1 MKRNLVSALVVLAL
15 LLSSVAVIAAD
26 KEIVIG
32 QIITSL
38 TGAAAMY
45 GDYQKNAAQM
55 AADEINASGMLK
67 GMKLKLVQLDD
78 QAKPDVALNAAQ
90 KLIFENDPLVILGA
104 DWSGNTLAI
113 APLIASKGIPQIT
126 SSKSRKITHEGNK
139 TIFRVV
145 DMGPFIGKALVDY
158 AYEKGYRKMAVL
170 YTNSDYGV
178 SGGQGAKRQIEAKGL
193 KVYAYETYNVGDTD
207 FTAQLQRIKNSG
219 ADVIIDYSIQ
229 IEGAKSFRQLREL
242 GINLPV
248 FGGDAFITPDFAKL
262 TDPQLVEGTIA
273 ATTFIPG
280 NPDPKVQDFVKK
292 YKKLYG
298 EEPEDH
304 ASPYYDAVYIVAEA
318 IKKVGPDRQKIA
330 DYLAHLKGFNGVNGE
345 YTADKWGNLVHTAVL
360 AKFHNGKW
368 EYIKTITGM
377 TDWDD

>member
-1 MKRNLVSALVVLAL
+1 MKKILVLAVVLVA
-15 LLSSVAVIAAD
+15 LLSSVTAFAAD
-26 KEIVIG
+26 KEVVIG

-55 AADEINASGMLK
+55 AVDEINASGMLK
-67 GMKLKLVQLDD
+67 GIKLKLVQLDD
-78 QAKPDVALNAAQ
+78 AAKPDVALNAAQ
-90 KLIFENDPLVILGA
+90 KLIFEHNPTVILGA

-113 APLIASKGIPQIT
+113 APLIASKGIPQLT

-139 TIFRVV
+139 TIFRLV

-178 SGGQGAKRQIEAKGL
+178 SGGEGAKRQILAKGL

-219 ADVIIDYSIQ
+219 ADCVIDYSIQ
-229 IEGAKSFRQLREL
+229 IEGAKSFRQMREL

-248 FGGDAFITPDFAKL
+248 FGGDAFITPDFAQL
-262 TDPQLVEGTIA
+262 TDPDLVEGTIA

-280 NPDPKVQDFVKK
+280 NPDPKVQEFVKK

-304 ASPYYDAVYIVAEA
+304 ASPYYDAVYIVANA
-318 IKKVGPDRQKIA
+318 IKAVGTDRAKIA
-330 DYLAHLKGFNGVNGE
+330 DYIAHLKGFKGVNGDH
-345 YTADKWGNLVHTAVL
+345 TADKWGNLVHTAVL
-360 AKFHNGKW
+360 AKYHNGKW

>member
-1 MKRNLVSALVVLAL
+1 MKRVLVLAVLFAL
-15 LLSSVAVIAAD
+15 LTSLGAAAAD
-26 KEIVIG
+26 NTVILG
-32 QIITSL
+32 QIITSM
-38 TGAAAMY
+38 TGGAAMY

-55 AADEINASGMLK
+55 AADEINASGTLK
-67 GMKLKLVQLDD
+67 GVKLKLVQLDD

-90 KLIFENDPLVILGA
+90 KLIFESNPTVVLGP
-104 DWSGNTLAI
+104 DWSGNTLAV
-113 APLIASKGIPQIT
+113 APLVASKGIPQIT

-158 AYEKGYRKMAVL
+158 AYEKGFRKMAVL

-178 SGGQGAKRQIEAKGL
+178 SGGQGAKREIEEKGL

-273 ATTFIPG
+273 ATSFIPG
-280 NPDPKVQDFVKK
+280 NPDAKVQAFVKK
-292 YKKLYG
+292 YKKLFG

-304 ASPYYDAVYIVAEA
+304 ASPYYDAVYIVADA
-318 IKKVGPDRQKIA
+318 IKHVGTDRQKIA
-330 DYLAHLKGFNGVNGE
+330 EYISHLKGFKGVNGD
-345 YTADKWGNLVHTAVL
+345 YTADKWGNLLHTAVL
-360 AKFHNGKW
+360 AKFHDGKW
-368 EYIKTITGM
+368 DYIKTITGM
-377 TDWDD
+377 TDWED